1 MSKRDRRQ
9 IVGLDIGT
17 HSIKLIQ
24 LKQDRGVWELL
35 NFGIMPL
42 QPEAVIEGV
51 VMDADAVVNAIKNL
65 VNLEKITARDAVT
78 SVSGHSVMIKKITL
92 PLMNEKELEKTIF
105 WEAKQYIP
113 FDPDDTRLDFQIL
126 ENAHSSESEPGL
138 EVLLI
143 AAKRDKVEDYNNL
156 ILEAGLNPVIID
168 VDSFALENCYELNY
182 GWEAEETIGLIDIGA
197 SMTKMNIIKNRKN
210 ILVRDLAVGADLC
223 TKEIQKAFDTSYE
236 DAEALKLGSKIEG
249 IPREKIVDIVERTL
263 ERIARAVQDILV
275 SLRKEKNTEI
285 DRLFLSGGCSLLKG
299 IDRFFTKKIDI
310 PAEVINPFQKIRVD
324 EEIFDREYIEKTGPL
339 AAVAVGLAI
348 RTAENG

>member
-42 QPEAVIEGV
+42 QPAAIMEGV
-51 VMDADAVVNAIKNL
+51 IMDADAVVNAIKNL
-65 VNLEKITARDAVT
+65 ISLEKITARDAVT
-78 SVSGHSVMIKKITL
+78 SVSGHFVIIKKITL
-92 PLMNEKELEKTIF
+92 PLMNEEELEKTIS
-105 WEAKQYIP
+105 WEAEQYIP
-113 FDPDDTRLDFQIL
+113 FDPEDTRLDFQML
-126 ENAHSSESEPGL
+126 ENTRSTENEPGL
-138 EVLLI
+138 EALLI

-182 GWEAEETIGLIDIGA
+182 GWKAEETIGLIDIGA
-197 SMTKMNIIKNRKN
+197 SMTKMNIIKNGKN

-236 DAEALKLGSKIEG
+236 DAEVLKLGGRIEG
-249 IPREKIVDIVERTL
+249 IPREDVVGIMEKSL
-263 ERIARAVQDILV
+263 ERIARAVRDILA
-275 SLRKEKNTEI
+275 SLRKEKDIEI
-285 DRLFLSGGCSLLKG
+285 DRVFLSGGCSLLKG
-299 IDRFFTKKIDI
+299 IDRFFTEKIDI

-324 EEIFDREYIEKTGPL
+324 EEIFDKEYIEKTGPL

-348 RTAENG
+348 RTAENR